1 MEEVTTLRA
10 ALLVAWA
17 GITLFVTVMLGFMV
31 GVLFNYQDFWSWS
44 NYLLTTGALVIF
56 VLITA
61 LHTSI
66 LYSVEKY
73 IDSLD

>member
-1 MEEVTTLRA
+1 MEEIKPLRVGLLIIWA
-10 ALLVAWA
+10 AL
-17 GITLFVTVMLGFMV
+17 TLFVTTLLGFLV
-31 GVLFNYQDFWSWS
+31 GVLFDYQDFWSLK
-44 NYLLTTGALVIF
+44 NYLLTTGALVSF